1 MPGEDYITILSE
13 SLQKKNKIL
22 DAIRAANEE
31 QKVLLADE
39 MLGPDDFERTLDKKA
54 ALVEELNCLDDGFQQ
69 IYEQVRPEIEQNM
82 DKYAEQIRQMQELIR
97 EIVAK
102 TMSAQA
108 EEARNKQLIEKKFAS
123 VKKQIREV
131 KSSQK
136 AVNTYYQNMM
146 KNAYLDSQFLD
157 RKKSKK
163 SLFAIKYR
171 RICPIYITGKQG
183 NTGLFPSCWTVDVW
197 KERTA
202 GRIETVTKQN
212 EMG

>member
-22 DAIRAANEE
+22 DAIRTANEE

-82 DKYAEQIRQMQELIR
+82 GKYAEQIRQMQELIR

-146 KNAYLDSQFLD
+146 KNVYLDSQFLD
-157 RKKSKK
+157 RKK
-163 SLFAIKYR
+163 
-171 RICPIYITGKQG
+171 
-183 NTGLFPSCWTVDVW
+183 
-197 KERTA
+197 
-202 GRIETVTKQN
+202 
-212 EMG
+212 

>member
-1 MPGEDYITILSE
+1 M
-13 SLQKKNKIL
+13 KKIKIDMFQEYVSKL
-22 DAIRAANEE
+22 IFRCCVFLV
-31 QKVLLADE
+31 VLLAYLFEPDYFDLILTKKVE
-39 MLGPDDFERTLDKKA
+39 MQWLLSGLA
-54 ALVEELNCLDDGFQQ
+54 S
-69 IYEQVRPEIEQNM
+69 
-82 DKYAEQIRQMQELIR
+82 EQIRQMQELIR

-157 RKKSKK
+157 RKK
-163 SLFAIKYR
+163 
-171 RICPIYITGKQG
+171 
-183 NTGLFPSCWTVDVW
+183 
-197 KERTA
+197 
-202 GRIETVTKQN
+202 
-212 EMG
+212 